1 MLMGII
7 RLTSKLLAG
16 RLDLG
21 TYLDEAIHLQPS
33 TAVTFQTQTSVTMP
47 LSLRF
52 LLLIHR

>member
-1 MLMGII
+1 MGII